1 MSVAHPFKFNS
12 ACLREE
18 SFVELVWEVWNTHQD
33 YEEEGSQR
41 SLVRKMSM
49 VKARVKVW
57 INERKQKE
65 QQVFKNIEVEIAL
78 LIKKKLNGDHSID
91 PDP

>member
-33 YEEEGSQR
+33 YEEEEAQR

-49 VKARVKVW
+49 LKAHVKVW
-57 INERKQKE
+57 ITKRKQKE
-65 QQVFKNIEVEIAL
+65 QQVFENIEAEIAL
-78 LIKKKLNGDHSID
+78 LIKQILNGDHIND